1 LTPCD
6 PAGTWRFP
14 RESSPNQ
21 GARWRR
27 DHSLQRN
34 PGAQEFE
41 RLKRAIEAVKLE
53 VPIAAEFPLA
63 QAAKAQERVEAGHIL
78 GKIVLR
84 IR

>member
-1 LTPCD
+1 MAEPLVAPHVLEYPGGYTRSVGPVIGRFLTGLR
-6 PAGTWRFP
+6 AGR
-14 RESSPNQ
+14 
-21 GARWRR
+21 
-27 DHSLQRN
+27 
-34 PGAQEFE
+34 
-41 RLKRAIEAVKLE
+41 IEAVKLE